1 MRECLAKEA
10 SDRLLMPSAAA
21 TTTTPSTAA
30 SSSPTT
36 ASAAS
41 FAHRHSRLPLIIIPI
56 PLVLLAP
63 RTLLPSPAAVPL
75 SHLRLF
81 HFLDRFAL
89 SFSDSFREE
98 HRFLLAGGAKGVLG
112 HLLADDACFGMMSAR
127 EGESKTGSAQSVRDL
142 AKRLL

>member
-41 FAHRHSRLPLIIIPI
+41 FAHRYSRLPLIIIPI
-56 PLVLLAP
+56 PFVLFAP
-63 RTLLPSPAAVPL
+63 RTLLPSPAVSL

-98 HRFLLAGGAKGVLG
+98 HRFLLAGGAEGVLG